1 MTAQLAVEAISA
13 GEAWAFWILGPL
25 AVLAAIAMVVAR
37 NAVHSALFLV
47 LVMLCLGVF
56 YVVQSGP
63 FIGLAQIIV
72 YTGAIMMLFLF
83 VLMLVG
89 RDASDSLIEVLRG
102 QRVAAI
108 LLGIGF
114 AGLVATAFYRAL
126 LDVPAQGLETA
137 NARGNVHAIA
147 EILFTRYIFAFEVT
161 SALLITAATGAMIL
175 AHIERR
181 RDQRQTQPERM
192 RARFAPGNY
201 PAPKAGPGVYA
212 TSDSVATP
220 ARLPDGRYS
229 ERSVPQILPKRQ
241 LTEAEAAPKGTASP
255 FGRSDESAGPGPA
268 RRSGESAGNHV
279 SATPSIGQGGEGR

>member
-1 MTAQLAVEAISA
+1 VTPLAVEAISG
-13 GEAWAFWILGPL
+13 GEIAAFWILGAL
-25 AVLAAIAMVVAR
+25 AVIGALGMVIAR

-47 LVMLCLGVF
+47 VVMMCLGVF

-102 QRVAAI
+102 QRVAAVA
-108 LLGIGF
+108 LGVGF
-114 AGLVATAFYRAL
+114 AGLIGTAFARAL
-126 LDVPAQGLETA
+126 HGVQATGLAQA
-137 NARGNVHAIA
+137 NADGNVQGIAAAI
-147 EILFTRYIFAFEVT
+147 FTRYVFAFEVT

-181 RDQRQTQPERM
+181 REQKQTQPERM
-192 RARFAPGNY
+192 KARFAPGHY
-201 PAPKAGPGVYA
+201 PGPKAGPGVYA

-220 ARLPDGRYS
+220 ARLPDGRLTD
-229 ERSVPQILPKRQ
+229 RSVSPILPRRE
-241 LTEAEAAPKGTASP
+241 LTEAESAPKGT
-255 FGRSDESAGPGPA
+255 
-268 RRSGESAGNHV
+268 
-279 SATPSIGQGGEGR
+279 EGR